1 MTVTNRLF
9 SEIRVGDHASARR
22 VCTEHDLFVFAHAAG
37 GLAPAHLPRTE
48 ATGTDASLAA
58 SMWAGAL
65 VSHLV
70 DTSLPGPGAVFRAQ
84 SFTFHDR
91 VRVGDELLI
100 TVRVLEKREPDL
112 LVMETLVRTADGA
125 AVAEGVGEV
134 RAAGERIT
142 VERISAP
149 DVTVQRHL
157 HAERLLKRAAG
168 LEPLPTAVVCPH
180 DPPSL
185 EGALQ
190 AADTGLIR
198 PVLIGKRDAILR
210 TAEALGRDLA
220 GFEILEADG
229 DEAAAAQAVAL
240 VHAGR
245 VRAVMKGTLHS
256 DVLLAQV
263 VKREGGLRGT
273 RRASHVF
280 LMDTPGLDHPLL
292 ISDAAI
298 NIAPDLACKVDI
310 TQNAIDLAC
319 ACGIETPRVGVLSAV
334 ETVNPMIPS
343 TLDAAILSKM
353 AERGQIRGGIV
364 DGPLAM
370 DNAIDLEAARTK
382 GIRSLVAGRANVLI
396 VPNIESGNMLVKELT
411 FIAHAEAAGI
421 VMGTSAPVILTSR
434 ADDARARRLSCA
446 LAVLH
451 DHWRRH
457 GSRS

>member
-1 MTVTNRLF
+1 MTVSNRLF
-9 SEIRVGDHASARR
+9 SEIQTGDSASTRR

-37 GLAPAHLPRTE
+37 GLASPLLPAADSAGAH
-48 ATGTDASLAA
+48 ASLAA
-58 SMWAGAL
+58 SLWAGAL

-70 DTSLPGPGAVFRAQ
+70 DTCLPGPGAVFRAQ

-91 VRVGDELLI
+91 VQVGDALLI
-100 TVRVLEKREPDL
+100 MVRVLEKREPDL
-112 LVMETLVRTADGA
+112 LVMETLVTKEGGA
-125 AVAEGVGEV
+125 PVAEGVAEV
-134 RAAGERIT
+134 HAPEERIT
-142 VERISAP
+142 LEAVAAP
-149 DVTVQRHL
+149 EVTVQRHL
-157 HAERLLKRAAG
+157 HSERLLAMAAG
-168 LEPLPTAVVCPH
+168 HAPLPTAVVCPH
-180 DPPSL
+180 DAASL

-190 AADTGLIR
+190 AADAGLIR
-198 PVLIGKRDAILR
+198 PLLVGDRDAILR
-210 TAEALGRDLA
+210 AAQALGRDPSGL
-220 GFEILEADG
+220 EILPADS
-229 DEAAAAQAVAL
+229 DDAAAAQAVAL
-240 VHAGR
+240 VHAHR
-245 VRAVMKGTLHS
+245 VRAVMKGALHS

-263 VKREGGLRGT
+263 IKREGGLRGP

-280 LMDTPGLDHPLL
+280 LMDIPGLDHPLL
-292 ISDAAI
+292 VSDAAI

-310 TQNAIDLAC
+310 TQNAIDLAR

-343 TLDAAILSKM
+343 TLDAAVLSKM

-370 DNAIDLEAARTK
+370 DNAIDLQAARTK

-411 FIAHAEAAGI
+411 FIAHADAAGL

-434 ADDARARRLSCA
+434 ADGPRARLLSCA

-457 GSRS
+457 GDPS